1 MKFLFAVLSFSALVT
16 LGCSKPAAKRT
27 SFSFASGGIFAW
39 NRPAS
44 PLIKLPITQS
54 ATCKFKKSLN
64 ATFRKNVSSTF
75 AEKYIPDDP
84 DESER
89 VYYFVYDEDE
99 TDTVAFV
106 DLDTNAPKVQSNA
119 GQTSLQV
126 IYRDAGMLTLIH
138 AEPSDTIVYTIF
150 LNKGVVTLSQH
161 KNSGIIGGP
170 YGVLAMGYCN

>member
-1 MKFLFAVLSFSALVT
+1 MHTFLAALSVCALVT
-16 LGCSKPAAKRT
+16 LGCSKPTAKRAPP
-27 SFSFASGGIFAW
+27 SLASGGIFAW
-39 NRPAS
+39 IRPVS

-54 ATCKFKKSLN
+54 ATCRFKKSLN
-64 ATFRKNVSSTF
+64 ATFQKNVSGTF
-75 AEKYIPDDP
+75 SEKYIPDP

-126 IYRDAGMLTLIH
+126 IYRDAETLTLIH
-138 AEPSDTIVYTIF
+138 AEQQIQLCTQS
-150 LNKGVVTLSQH
+150 S
-161 KNSGIIGGP
+161 
-170 YGVLAMGYCN
+170 